1 MNDTRQSLAA
11 EAHTHAAYE
20 HWVADYQLKKG
31 EQEAA
36 QEFARRAFEHSTEA
50 AVLSEEAF
58 RQDQAAVSGPA
69 LVRNLTSGSRER
81 GAPSKLDT
89 RHALAAELHTNAAY
103 EHWVA
108 HYRLKKGDEKVAKE
122 YARRAFERSKTA
134 AALSVEALQEEP
146 GEADTRSV
154 AAD

>member
-20 HWVADYQLKKG
+20 HWVADYQLKRG

-36 QEFARRAFEHSTEA
+36 QEFARRALEHSTEA
-50 AVLSEEAF
+50 AILSEEAF
-58 RQDQAAVSGPA
+58 RQDPATVSGSAPA
-69 LVRNLTSGSRER
+69 KNLAARARER
-81 GAPSKLDT
+81 GAAAKPDT

-108 HYRLKKGDEKVAKE
+108 HYRLKKGEEKLAKE
-122 YARRAFERSKTA
+122 YAKRAFERSKRA
-134 AALSVEALQEEP
+134 AALSIEALQEEP
-146 GEADTRSV
+146 TEDAPLAV

>member
-1 MNDTRQSLAA
+1 MHDTRQSLAA

-20 HWVADYQLKKG
+20 HWAADYQLKKG

-50 AVLSEEAF
+50 AILSEEAF
-58 RQDQAAVSGPA
+58 RRGSTELGEASASQGAAGKARDSIAV
-69 LVRNLTSGSRER
+69 V
-81 GAPSKLDT
+81 KYDT
-89 RHALAAELHTNAAY
+89 KHALAAELHTNAAY

-108 HYRLKKGDEKVAKE
+108 HYRLKKGDDELAKD
-122 YARRAFERSKTA
+122 YAKRAFERSRRA
-134 AALSVEALQEEP
+134 AALSIEALQEEP
-146 GEADTRSV
+146 SDEGVLSV

>member
-20 HWVADYQLKKG
+20 HWVADYQLKRG
-31 EQEAA
+31 EREAA
-36 QEFARRAFEHSTEA
+36 QEFARRALEHSTEA

-58 RQDQAAVSGPA
+58 RQGEPAIGGQAATKNSTD
-69 LVRNLTSGSRER
+69 RIRER
-81 GAPSKLDT
+81 SALAKLET

-103 EHWVA
+103 EHWAA
-108 HYRLKKGDEKVAKE
+108 HYRLKRGEEALARE
-122 YARRAFERSKTA
+122 YARRALERSKRAT
-134 AALSVEALQEEP
+134 ALSIDALHEEAHAEGAL
-146 GEADTRSV
+146 SV

>member
-1 MNDTRQSLAA
+1 MHDTRQSLAA

-50 AVLSEEAF
+50 AILSEEAF
-58 RQDQAAVSGPA
+58 RQEPAAVSGA
-69 LVRNLTSGSRER
+69 ASGQGAAGRTREPISIAR
-81 GAPSKLDT
+81 RDT
-89 RHALAAELHTNAAY
+89 KHALAAELHTNAAY

-108 HYRLKKGDEKVAKE
+108 HYRLKGGDETLARDF
-122 YARRAFERSKTA
+122 ARRAFDRSKSA
-134 AALSVEALQEEP
+134 AALSIEALQEEP
-146 GEADTRSV
+146 SNEGILSV

>member
-1 MNDTRQSLAA
+1 MHDTRQSLAA
-11 EAHTHAAYE
+11 EAHTYAAYE

-58 RQDQAAVSGPA
+58 RQESAAVIGAAPA
-69 LVRNLTSGSRER
+69 RRAADSNHEPI
-81 GAPSKLDT
+81 AIAKHDT
-89 RHALAAELHTNAAY
+89 RHALAAELHTKAAY
-103 EHWVA
+103 AHWIS
-108 HYRLKKGDEKVAKE
+108 HYRLKRGEGTLAKE
-122 YARRAFERSKTA
+122 FAKRAFDRSKSA
-134 AALSVEALQEEP
+134 AALSMEALQEKPMDE
-146 GEADTRSV
+146 GILSV